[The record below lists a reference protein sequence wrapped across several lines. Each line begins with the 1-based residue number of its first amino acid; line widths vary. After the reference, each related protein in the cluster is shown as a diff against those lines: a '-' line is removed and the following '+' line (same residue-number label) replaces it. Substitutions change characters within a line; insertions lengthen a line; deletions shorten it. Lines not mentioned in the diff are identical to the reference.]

1 MGWGGKTQTVDAA
14 GLEGGVEW
22 KCNLTLMNHRD
33 GLRDSLMGSESNLN
47 VRRAAQI
54 QSVARPRD
62 IHYTHARLCVYK
74 YLYIYIVHVYCIL
87 CIYIII
93 YMYNVHIHIIL
104 FYVHYLEND
113 VFFWGAIN
121 RPLIIRRKIICNALV
136 VFSIQTRAQLEI
148 SSEGIQ
154 GSKYIFFG

>member
-14 GLEGGVEW
+14 GLEGQVEW

-74 YLYIYIVHVYCIL
+74 YLYIYSTCIL
-87 CIYIII
+87 YIVYIYYNIYVQCID
-93 YMYNVHIHIIL
+93 
-104 FYVHYLEND
+104 YVVYT
-113 VFFWGAIN
+113 
-121 RPLIIRRKIICNALV
+121 AL
-136 VFSIQTRAQLEI
+136 
-148 SSEGIQ
+148 
-154 GSKYIFFG
+154 